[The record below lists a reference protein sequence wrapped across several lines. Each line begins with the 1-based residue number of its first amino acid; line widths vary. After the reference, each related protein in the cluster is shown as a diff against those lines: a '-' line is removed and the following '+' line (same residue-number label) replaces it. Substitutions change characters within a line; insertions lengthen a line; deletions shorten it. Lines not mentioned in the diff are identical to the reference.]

1 MELPKRK
8 PIRFKGYDYSQNGL
22 YFVTILSYKRQH
34 IFAKNSSV
42 RQRFY
47 PCRINENDY
56 SNCDLQ
62 TTMQLSEIGVI
73 VQQEILDIEKRFNG
87 VSITDY
93 VVMPNHIHIVVWI
106 KNKLNSWKAQN
117 DNSSRQGQS
126 LCLTGK
132 VSQINTRAL
141 TLGDIIGSFKS
152 ISTKRVNALHNT
164 PGRKIWHFRFHDRI
178 IRNENEYELVSKYI
192 YENPLK
198 WDKDKYYNEV

>member
-42 RQRFY
+42 RQGFY

-56 SNCDLQ
+56 SNCDLK

-126 LCLTGK
+126 PCLTGK